1 MSKIV
6 THRDGTQEIFHT
18 EKIIAAIKNVIE
30 PLGLS
35 DPFVPMFKIIKNFEM
50 KLPDQINTDEIDRLL
65 LKAIEWLISEDPMY
79 DDIATGQL
87 VKIVNKGVNKRF
99 RTFKEYLEY
108 AAQDKLLS
116 KELLTFDIDTLE
128 LNINYDYDKELNY
141 FGLHTLQDRYLIRDR
156 NKEIIEK
163 PQWMWM
169 RVAMGLSLKEK
180 NREEFTLKLYNQ
192 FARLKYIH
200 STPTLYNSGTPA
212 SQLSSCYINVVEDSM
227 ESIMGKATETAYFAK
242 YAGWVGTSV
251 TKLRASWSHIKSLN
265 AKSSWPI
272 PFLKVFDTVVNSIMQ
287 WGRRRSSQVMYME
300 PRHYNFEE
308 FLDLKETNGNDYVRT
323 RSLNTACWIPD
334 EFMQRV
340 LDDADRYMFDPNEV
354 EILTETW
361 GEEFSKHY
369 NKFVAKAEKGEM
381 TMVRTMR
388 ARELYRR
395 MLIQAA
401 KTGNYWLTFK
411 DTHNRDN
418 AAPSYANIHSS
429 NLCTE
434 ISIPN
439 REDSTAVCTLASI
452 NLSRSLVS
460 KWKSAKIDEMSL
472 EEKLTLIDW
481 DGLQES
487 TTLAIRALDNV
498 LDINFYPSEASK
510 QNSMDLRPLGLGV
523 MGLGELL
530 IKLHIPY
537 ESKDAL
543 EISDKLGAFIQNA
556 AIKTSEWLA
565 EERGAFDHYNKK
577 DYSYKPRR
585 NALLMAIAPTAS
597 ISNIC
602 GTSSGIETF
611 FANVYSRETLSGK
624 YTIIVRQ
631 LIEQLK
637 AQGIWNEEMKN
648 TIIWAWGSLQHV
660 EELDGKINPK
670 VFKTVYE
677 TTPFSQIDIAATWQK
692 YIDQA
697 ISRNMYVEE
706 TQRDQL
712 FDIYVYAW
720 QQGLKSTYYCFIQK
734 TLQGEKYTQKTNKRW
749 IRNGF
754 GKKAATVVATATV
767 DTTWKDTSDSNGDTT
782 QPKARGFGVQ
792 KVATITSTNETNLSL
807 NEIDLKNVTDE
818 DKAKIEAK
826 LRAEKGDD
834 YVEKLKAWDLYDGGC
849 PVDPFEAVMC
859 TSCQ

>member
-6 THRDGTQEIFHT
+6 THRDGTQQAFQT
-18 EKIIAAIKNVIE
+18 EKIIEAIKTVIE
-30 PLGLS
+30 PLGLA

-50 KLPDQINTDEIDRLL
+50 KLPDQVTTDEIDRLL
-65 LKAIEWLISEDPMY
+65 LKAIEGLISEDPMY
-79 DDIATGQL
+79 DDIATAQL

-99 RTFKEYLEY
+99 STFKEYLEY
-108 AAQDKLLS
+108 ASEDKLLS
-116 KELLTFDIDTLE
+116 KELLTYDIDTLDHH
-128 LNINYDYDKELNY
+128 INYDYDKELNY
-141 FGLHTLQDRYLIRDR
+141 FGLHTLQDRYLVRDR
-156 NKEIIEK
+156 NKQIIEK

-169 RVAMGLSLKEK
+169 RVAMGLSLKEE

-212 SQLSSCYINVVEDSM
+212 SQLSSCYISVVEDSM

-242 YAGWVGTSV
+242 YAGWVGTSI
-251 TKLRASWSHIKSLN
+251 TKLRASGSHIKSLN
-265 AKSSWPI
+265 AKSSGPI

-287 WGRRRSSQVMYME
+287 GGRRRSSQVIYME

-308 FLDLKETNGNDYVRT
+308 FLELKETNGNDYVRT
-323 RSLNTACWIPD
+323 RSLNTACWLPD

-340 LDDADRYMFDPNEV
+340 MDDADWHMFDPNEV

-361 GEEFSKHY
+361 GEEFNKHY
-369 NKFVAKAEKGEM
+369 AAFAKKAEAGEM
-381 TMVRTMR
+381 TMVRTMK

-395 MLIQAA
+395 ILIQAA

-411 DTHNRDN
+411 DTHNRAN
-418 AAPSYANIHSS
+418 AAPSYAPIHSS

-452 NLSRSLVS
+452 NLSRVLNEQQ
-460 KWKSAKIDEMSL
+460 WKLADMSTLSVEQKL
-472 EEKLTLIDW
+472 ELIDW
-481 DGLQES
+481 DGVKES
-487 TTLAIRALDNV
+487 ASLAIRALDNV
-498 LDINFYPSEASK
+498 LEINFYPSAESK
-510 QNSMDLRPLGLGV
+510 TNSMDLRPLGLGV

-537 ESKDAL
+537 ESKEAL
-543 EISDKLGAFIQNA
+543 EISDKLASFIQDA
-556 AIKTSEWLA
+556 AIKTSEGLA
-565 EERGAFDHYNKK
+565 EERGTFAHYNKK
-577 DYSYKPRR
+577 DYAYAPRR

-637 AQGIWNEEMKN
+637 AQGLWNEEMKN
-648 TIIWAWGSLQHV
+648 KVIGAGGSVQMI
-660 EELDGKINPK
+660 EELAGKVDPK

-677 TTPFSQIDIAATWQK
+677 TTPFSQVDIAAVWQK

-706 TQRDQL
+706 SQRDQL
-712 FDIYVYAW
+712 FDIYMYAW
-720 QQGLKSTYYCFIQK
+720 KQGLKSTYYCFIQK

-749 IRNGF
+749 VRGWF
-754 GKKAATVVATATV
+754 GAKAKTVSATATE
-767 DTTWKDTSDSNGDTT
+767 DTSSTDAK
-782 QPKARGFGVQ
+782 PAARWFGVK
-792 KVATITSTNETNLSL
+792 KVASPDLS
-807 NEIDLKNVTDE
+807 NIDLKNVTDQ
-818 DKAKIEAK
+818 DKDAIEAK
-826 LRAEKGDD
+826 IRAEKGDE
-834 YVEKLKAWDLYDGGC
+834 YVDKLKAWTLYEGNC